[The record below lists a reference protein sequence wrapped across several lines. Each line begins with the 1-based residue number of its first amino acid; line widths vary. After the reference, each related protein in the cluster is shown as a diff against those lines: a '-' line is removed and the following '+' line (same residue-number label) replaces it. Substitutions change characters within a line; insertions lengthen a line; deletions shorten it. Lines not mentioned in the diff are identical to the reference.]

1 MSRAAVRQGAEVA
14 EHPHAR
20 RLGPAGGAK
29 FRVADLEHM
38 DRHALVAL
46 WAAALG
52 GEPPARLSQPFL
64 RRVLAWEL
72 QARAQGGL
80 PASVTKRLDS
90 LTAAQTRGTEK
101 AVAPKL
107 KAGGRLLRE
116 WNGITHVVDV
126 VEGGFIW
133 RGQRHR
139 SLSAIAQAITGA
151 HWSGPRFFG
160 LQDGAGTAGAKK
172 ASDRDAKSPD
182 GRRAKAASAP
192 PRAMAQA
199 AGRLA

>member
-1 MSRAAVRQGAEVA
+1 MGR
-14 EHPHAR
+14 
-20 RLGPAGGAK
+20 
-29 FRVADLEHM
+29 D
-38 DRHALVAL
+38 ALLAL

-64 RRVLAWEL
+64 RRVLAWDL

-90 LTAAQTRGTEK
+90 LTAAQTRGTETV
-101 AVAPKL
+101 VAPKL

-126 VEGGFIW
+126 VEGGFLW
-133 RGQRHR
+133 KGERHR
-139 SLSAIAQAITGA
+139 SLSAIARAITGA

-160 LQDGAGTAGAKK
+160 LKESAGEARGKKAGAREGKMSRATK
-172 ASDRDAKSPD
+172 
-182 GRRAKAASAP
+182 AKATPARHKVATTQARG
-192 PRAMAQA
+192 RAA
-199 AGRLA
+199 